1 MIEVFLPIQRNRDKF
16 LVLREDVRYNYKN
29 PRELYPNVNSLLTRS
44 FINVDK
50 PRGPS
55 SHEVTAWVGRL
66 LNVKKIGHGGT
77 LVEYGEIPLLVAF

>member
-1 MIEVFLPIQRNRDKF
+1 MIEVFLPIQRNMDKF
-16 LVLREDVRYNYKN
+16 LVLREDVGWNYKN

-44 FINVDK
+44 FINIDK

-77 LVEYGEIPLLVAF
+77 LVEYGEIPLLVVF